1 NLGAITGD
9 PDASNKMAEQDSPW
23 TEGSDIYAIDSVIYE
38 AVAGGYTEDDPLTTN
53 WEQSKADFATG
64 KIATVALG
72 SWSISQ
78 MQLAAT
84 DNGIDPGVVAYMTFP
99 ATAADGKQYAI
110 VGGDYNLGI
119 NKHSEVKEAARAWI
133 DWLIE
138 ESGFTDTQGM
148 VSPLID
154 KALPDNLAGLGEEGV
169 ELLELNPA
177 PAGKEALFNN
187 IADTAQ
193 IDIWGN
199 IYRQK
204 LVDIARGAA
213 SGDKASY
220 FAELNQRW
228 ADARAQQG

>member
-1 NLGAITGD
+1 
-9 PDASNKMAEQDSPW
+9 MAEDDAPW
-23 TEGSDIYAIDSVIYE
+23 TEGKDIYAIDSLIFDIVHDGYSE
-38 AVAGGYTEDDPLTTN
+38 ADPLTTN
-53 WEQSKADFATG
+53 WEQSKVDFATG
-64 KIATVALG
+64 KIATMALG

-84 DNGIDPGVVAYMTFP
+84 DNGIDPAVVGYMTFP
-99 ATAADGKQYAI
+99 ATTDDGTQYAI

-119 NKHSEVKEAARAWI
+119 NKHSKVKAAAKAWI

-138 ESGFTDTQGM
+138 DSGFTETQGM
-148 VSPLID
+148 VSPLLD
-154 KALPDNLAGLGEEGV
+154 KPLPDNLAGLSDEGV

-187 IADTAQ
+187 IADGSQ

-213 SGDKASY
+213 DGDKASY
-220 FAELNQRW
+220 FADLNKRW